1 MIFFIVTILV
11 QIVCVVHLIRNH
23 RNSLWLWAIILL
35 PIAGSA
41 AYIVVEI
48 LPALYQRRE
57 VRAVKA
63 AAVRRLD
70 PERELR
76 AAREAVDVAD
86 TASTRTA
93 LADALA
99 EAGNWGEA
107 VRHYREAVSK
117 TPGKDRTAR
126 LKLARACLESGN
138 VAEARRLLE
147 ELPESASPSE
157 NDRAALLLAR
167 SLEALGETD
176 RAISLYGELGERMP
190 GAEAQCRQAALLI
203 AAGRGRDAVVL
214 LEEAERRARRLD
226 KMERRKEAEMYDWAA
241 RTLAELREA
250 EGSIRSA

>member
-1 MIFFIVTILV
+1 MAFYIVTVLV
-11 QIVCVVHLIRNH
+11 QIACVVHLIRN
-23 RNSLWLWAIILL
+23 RRPNLWLWAIILL

-41 AYIVVEI
+41 AYVVVEI
-48 LPALYQRRE
+48 LPGLFQRRE

-63 AAVRRLD
+63 AAVKRLD

-86 TASTRTA
+86 TAATRTA

-99 EAGNWGEA
+99 ESGNWGEA
-107 VRHYREAVSK
+107 VRHYREAVAK

-126 LKLARACLESGN
+126 FKLARACLEAGN
-138 VAEARRLLE
+138 SAEARRLLE
-147 ELPESASPSE
+147 ALPESVSPSE

-167 SLEALGETD
+167 SLEELGETD
-176 RAISLYGELGERMP
+176 RAAALYAELGERMP

-203 AAGRGRDAVVL
+203 ASGRRGEALPL

-226 KMERRKEAEMYDWAA
+226 KMERRKEADMYDWAA
-241 RTLAELREA
+241 RTLAELR
-250 EGSIRSA
+250 GV

>member
-1 MIFFIVTILV
+1 MLFFIVTVLV
-11 QIVCVVHLIRNH
+11 QIACVVHLIRNH
-23 RNSLWLWAIILL
+23 RPSLWLWAIILL

-48 LPALYQRRE
+48 LPGLFQRRE
-57 VRAVKA
+57 VRAVRA
-63 AAVRRLD
+63 AAVKRLD

-86 TASTRTA
+86 TAATRTA

-99 EAGNWGEA
+99 EGGNWGEA
-107 VRHYREAVSK
+107 VRHYREAVAK

-126 LKLARACLESGN
+126 FKLARACLEAGN
-138 VAEARRLLE
+138 IGEARRRLE

-167 SLEALGETD
+167 SLEELGETD
-176 RAISLYGELGERMP
+176 RAIALYGELGERMP
-190 GAEAQCRQAALLI
+190 GAEAQCRQAAMLI
-203 AAGRGRDAVVL
+203 ASGRRGEALPL

-226 KMERRKEAEMYDWAA
+226 KMERRKEADMYDWAV
-241 RTLAELREA
+241 RTLAELR
-250 EGSIRSA
+250 GT

>member
-1 MIFFIVTILV
+1 MILFVVTILV
-11 QIVCVVHLIRNH
+11 QILCVVHLIRNH

-41 AYIVVEI
+41 AYVVVEI
-48 LPALYQRRE
+48 LPGLFQRRE

-70 PERELR
+70 PDRELR

-86 TASTRTA
+86 TAANRTA

-99 EAGNWGEA
+99 ETGDWGEA
-107 VRHYREAVSK
+107 VRHYREAVAR

-126 LKLARACLESGN
+126 LKLARACLEAGN
-138 VAEARRLLE
+138 SAEARRLLE
-147 ELPESASPSE
+147 ALPESASPSE

-176 RAISLYGELGERMP
+176 RSIALYGELGERMP

-203 AAGRGRDAVVL
+203 AGDRGGDAVPL

-226 KMERRKEAEMYDWAA
+226 KMERRKDAEMYDWAS
-241 RTLAELREA
+241 RTLAELR
-250 EGSIRSA
+250 GT

>member
-1 MIFFIVTILV
+1 MIFILGSFLIQV
-11 QIVCVVHLIRNH
+11 ACVVHLFRNH
-23 RNSLWLWAIILL
+23 RNTLWLWAILLL

-41 AYIVVEI
+41 AYVVVEV
-48 LPALYQRRE
+48 LPGLFGRRE
-57 VRAVKA
+57 VRAVRS

-107 VRHYREAVSK
+107 VRHYREAVAK

-126 LKLARACLESGN
+126 FKLARACLEAGN
-138 VAEARRLLE
+138 TAEARRLLE
-147 ELPESASPSE
+147 ALPESASPSE

-167 SLEALGETD
+167 SLEELGEND
-176 RAISLYGELGERMP
+176 RAIALYGELGERMP
-190 GAEAQCRQAALLI
+190 GAEAQCRQAAMLI
-203 AAGRGRDAVVL
+203 ASGRRGEALPL

-226 KMERRKEAEMYDWAA
+226 KMERRKEADMYDWAA
-241 RTLAELREA
+241 RTLAELR
-250 EGSIRSA
+250 GI

>member
-1 MIFFIVTILV
+1 MIFFVGTVLV
-11 QIVCVVHLIRNH
+11 QILCVVHLIRNQ
-23 RNSLWLWAIILL
+23 RANLWLWAIILL

-41 AYIVVEI
+41 AYILVEI
-48 LPALYQRRE
+48 LPGLFRRRE
-57 VRAVKA
+57 VRAVRA
-63 AAVRRLD
+63 AAVRKLD

-99 EAGNWGEA
+99 ESGNWGEA
-107 VRHYREAVSK
+107 VRHYREALAR

-126 LKLARACLESGN
+126 LKVARACLESGN

-167 SLEALGETD
+167 SLEELGEID
-176 RAISLYGELGERMP
+176 RAVALYRDLGERMP
-190 GAEAQCRQAALLI
+190 GAEAQCRGAALLI
-203 AAGRGRDAVVL
+203 SGGRGGDAVPL

-226 KMERRKEAEMYDWAA
+226 KMERRKDSEMYDWAA
-241 RTLAELREA
+241 RALAELR
-250 EGSIRSA
+250 GG

>member
-1 MIFFIVTILV
+1 MIFFLATIAV
-11 QIVCVVHLIRNH
+11 QIACVVHLIRNN
-23 RNSLWLWAIILL
+23 RNNLWLWAIILL

-41 AYIVVEI
+41 AYLVVEI
-48 LPALYQRRE
+48 LPGLFQRRE
-57 VRAVKA
+57 VRAAKA
-63 AAVRRLD
+63 AAVRRFD
-70 PERELR
+70 PDRELR

-86 TASTRTA
+86 TAATRTA

-107 VRHYREAVSK
+107 VRHYREAVAK

-126 LKLARACLESGN
+126 FKLARACLESGN
-138 VAEARRLLE
+138 TTEARRLLE
-147 ELPESASPSE
+147 SLPESASPSE

-167 SLEALGETD
+167 TLEETGDTD
-176 RAISLYGELGERMP
+176 RAIALYAELGERMP

-203 AAGRGRDAVVL
+203 GGGRPGEAVPL

-241 RTLAELREA
+241 RTLAELR
-250 EGSIRSA
+250 GS